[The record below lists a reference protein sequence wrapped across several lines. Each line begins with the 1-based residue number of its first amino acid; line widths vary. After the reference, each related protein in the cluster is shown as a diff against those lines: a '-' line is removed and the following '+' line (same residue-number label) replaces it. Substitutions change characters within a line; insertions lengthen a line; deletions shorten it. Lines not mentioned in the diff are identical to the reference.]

1 VSTASLSRDGWRG
14 KESFVADDRGS
25 GARLSESL
33 AGEGEESPCRE
44 RSRSM
49 PEVRVPSELEADA
62 LRYRMLARHLRTVV
76 FQLDAQGRFTLLGAS
91 WSELT
96 GLKTAAVLGTALVE
110 ALHPV
115 DREQVGVLLRG
126 LRTRQQEAFRQE
138 VRVLT
143 RSGTCWVELCAESST
158 AAPGEVLGIM
168 TDITERRRALEAV
181 SNRER
186 CLAAVVEVQRR
197 LLAHEPEAQPYQN
210 LLEPLS
216 RAAGAS
222 RVYILEARHD
232 SLGRLCVSLEAE
244 WCATGV
250 CSLLPL
256 PEQKDFPLEEMLRA
270 DHALLLSV
278 GQPLQFLTSE
288 CPPGMRARLE
298 AQRIQSSLLLP
309 LKVHGEIFGFVGF
322 DNCVEARLW
331 EQATVDLVAGA
342 AGALSLWLEQR
353 NTDALR
359 ASTEATLRSTEAGL
373 HLLIEGFPDPVLVH
387 ADNRVLYVNPATVR
401 YLGHEGMDTLVRRPL
416 LMMVPVEDHPAML
429 RHVAEAREGLAA
441 RAQEMRLLRRD
452 GQEVVADL
460 VTLGV
465 TFDGRP
471 AMVTLA
477 RDYTER
483 KQLQARLMLSDRMA
497 SMGTLSA
504 GIAHELNNPLSYVIA
519 NLDFV
524 HGDMR
529 PGPADTPRVAEWRQV
544 LGDAQEGAER
554 VRQIV
559 RQLKSFSRVDEN
571 RQEPVELHRVLDSVA
586 QMAASEVR
594 HRARLVKDYS
604 PLPPIVGNDGKLFQ
618 VFLNLVINAAHSI
631 PEGQV
636 EANEIRLV
644 TREDERGWAVVE
656 VQDTGGGIK
665 PEHLSRIFEPFFTTK
680 PQGVGTGL
688 GLPICHALVRAHG
701 GDITVESTL
710 GKGTTFRVM
719 LPPSAGTGAV
729 ARQRVPVPTAA
740 PTRVLIIDDEP
751 AVAAALGRMLEGHQ
765 VEIAHGGPQA
775 LKLLLHEP
783 GYDIIFCD
791 LLMPER
797 TGMDVYEEVAAQ
809 LPALASRF
817 IFMTGGGFTPRARE
831 FIARGQHRM
840 LDKPFDK
847 VEVHR
852 LMIEVLSLGR

>member
-1 VSTASLSRDGWRG
+1 
-14 KESFVADDRGS
+14 
-25 GARLSESL
+25 
-33 AGEGEESPCRE
+33 
-44 RSRSM
+44 
-49 PEVRVPSELEADA
+49 
-62 LRYRMLARHLRTVV
+62 
-76 FQLDAQGRFTLLGAS
+76 
-91 WSELT
+91 
-96 GLKTAAVLGTALVE
+96 VLGTPLVE

-115 DREQVGVLLRG
+115 DREQIATRVRG
-126 LRTRQQEAFRQE
+126 LMTRQQEDFRQE

-143 RSGTCWVELCAESST
+143 RSGTCWVELCAQASS

-181 SNRER
+181 INRER

-197 LLAHEPEAQPYQN
+197 LLAHELEDQPYRS

-222 RVYILEARHD
+222 RVYILEARRD

-244 WCATGV
+244 WCAPGV
-250 CSLLPL
+250 PRLLAL
-256 PEQKDFPLEEMLRA
+256 PELRDFPLEEMLRA

-278 GQPLQFLTSE
+278 GEPLQFLESE
-288 CPPGMRARLE
+288 CPPGMRARLQ
-298 AQRIQSSLLLP
+298 AQQTKGVLLLP
-309 LKVHGEIFGFVGF
+309 LKVHGELFGFVGF
-322 DNCVEARLW
+322 DNCVEERLW
-331 EQATVDLVAGA
+331 EKATVDLVAGA

-387 ADNRVLYVNPATVR
+387 SDNQVLYVNPATVR
-401 YLGHEGMDTLVRRPL
+401 YLGHESMDTLVRRPL
-416 LMMVPVEDHPAML
+416 LMMVPVEDHPAMM
-429 RHVAEAREGLAA
+429 RHVAEARDGLAA
-441 RAQEMRLLRRD
+441 RAQELRLLRKD

-465 TFDGRP
+465 TFDGQP
-471 AMVTLA
+471 ALVTLA
-477 RDYTER
+477 RDFTER
-483 KQLQARLMLSDRMA
+483 KQMQARLMLSDRMA
-497 SMGTLSA
+497 SMGTMSA
-504 GIAHELNNPLSYVIA
+504 GIAHELNNPLSYVLA

-524 HGDMR
+524 HGDMQ
-529 PGPADTPRVAEWRQV
+529 PGPAPAEKVAEWREV
-544 LGDAQEGAER
+544 LGETREGAER

-571 RQEPVELHRVLDSVA
+571 RQEPVDLHRVLDSVA

-594 HRARLVKDYS
+594 HRARLVKDYA
-604 PLPPIVGNDGKLFQ
+604 PLPPVVGNDGKLFQ
-618 VFLNLVINAAHSI
+618 VFLNLVINAAHAI
-631 PEGQV
+631 PEGKV

-656 VQDTGGGIK
+656 VQDTGAGIRS
-665 PEHLSRIFEPFFTTK
+665 EHLGRIFEPFFTTK
-680 PQGVGTGL
+680 PLGVGTGL

-701 GDITVESTL
+701 GDITVESTA
-710 GKGTTFRVM
+710 GKGTTFRVV
-719 LPPSAGTGAV
+719 LPPSAGPGELTKTP
-729 ARQRVPVPTAA
+729 VPVPSAA
-740 PTRVLIIDDEP
+740 PPRVLIIDDEP

-775 LKLLLHEP
+775 LKLLLSQP

-809 LPALASRF
+809 KPELAGRF

-831 FIARGQHRM
+831 FIAGGHHRV

-847 VEVHR
+847 GDVHR
-852 LMIEVLSLGR
+852 LMIEVLSGGRSFTVN

>member
-1 VSTASLSRDGWRG
+1 M
-14 KESFVADDRGS
+14 ADERGS
-25 GARLSESL
+25 GSRPTEFAGGDSGVSFRERPRSLTDVRALSE
-33 AGEGEESPCRE
+33 
-44 RSRSM
+44 
-49 PEVRVPSELEADA
+49 VEADA
-62 LRYRMLARHLRTVV
+62 LRYRMMARHLRTVV
-76 FQLDAQGRFTLLGAS
+76 FQLDGQGRFTLLGAS

-96 GLKTAAVLGTALVE
+96 GLKTATVLGTPLLE

-115 DREQVGVLLRG
+115 DRERIGTQLRG
-126 LRTRQQEAFRQE
+126 LMTRQAEDMRQE

-143 RSGTCWVELCAESST
+143 RAGTCWVELCAQASS
-158 AAPGEVLGIM
+158 AASGEVLGIM

-181 SNRER
+181 SSRER

-197 LLAHEPEAQPYQN
+197 LLTHEQEEQPYQH

-222 RVYILEARHD
+222 RVYVLKAQPD
-232 SLGRLCVSLEAE
+232 MLGRICVSREAQ
-244 WCATGV
+244 WCAPGV
-250 CSLLPL
+250 PALPR
-256 PEQKDFPLEEMLRA
+256 EKDFPLEEQLRP

-278 GQPLQFLTSE
+278 GQPLQFLASE
-288 CPPGMRARLE
+288 CPPALKARLE
-298 AQRIQSSLLLP
+298 AQQIRGMLLLP
-309 LKVHGEIFGFVGF
+309 LRVHGETFGFVGF
-322 DNCVEARLW
+322 DNCAEARPW

-342 AGALSLWLEQR
+342 AGALSLWLER
-353 NTDALR
+353 RSTDALR

-387 ADNRVLYVNPATVR
+387 AENRVLYVNPATVR
-401 YLGHEGMDTLVRRPL
+401 YLGHESMDTLVRRPL
-416 LMMVPVEDHPAML
+416 LMMVPVEDHQAML
-429 RHVAEAREGLAA
+429 RHVAEARDGLAA
-441 RAQEMRLLRRD
+441 RAQELRLLRKD

-460 VTLGV
+460 VTLTV
-465 TFDGRP
+465 TFDGKP
-471 AMVTLA
+471 ALVTLA

-483 KQLQARLMLSDRMA
+483 KQMQARLMLSDRMA
-497 SMGTLSA
+497 SMGTMSA

-524 HGDMR
+524 HGDMQ
-529 PGPADTPRVAEWRQV
+529 PGPVEAERVAEWKEV
-544 LGDAQEGAER
+544 LGDAREGAER

-571 RQEPVELHRVLDSVA
+571 RQAPVDLHRVLDSVA
-586 QMAASEVR
+586 QMAATEVR
-594 HRARLVKDYS
+594 HRARLTKDYG

-618 VFLNLVINAAHSI
+618 VFLNLVINAAHAI

-636 EANEIRLV
+636 EGNEIRLV
-644 TREDERGWAVVE
+644 TRRDERGWAVVE
-656 VQDTGGGIK
+656 VRDTGAGIRA
-665 PEHLSRIFEPFFTTK
+665 EHLSRIFEPFFTTK

-710 GKGTTFRVM
+710 GKGTTFRVL
-719 LPPSAGTGAV
+719 LPASAGEHAV
-729 ARQRVPVPTAA
+729 PASSHATPVPTAA

-775 LKLLLHEP
+775 LKLLQHEP

-797 TGMDVYEEVAAQ
+797 TGMDVYEEVSAQ
-809 LPALASRF
+809 APALASRF

-831 FIARGQHRM
+831 FIANGHHRV
-840 LDKPFDK
+840 LDKPFERDD
-847 VEVHR
+847 VHR
-852 LMIEVLSLGR
+852 VMIEVLSRGR

>member
-1 VSTASLSRDGWRG
+1 V
-14 KESFVADDRGS
+14 
-25 GARLSESL
+25 
-33 AGEGEESPCRE
+33 
-44 RSRSM
+44 
-49 PEVRVPSELEADA
+49 EADA
-62 LRYRMLARHLRTVV
+62 LRFRILARHLRTVV
-76 FQLDAQGRFTLLGAS
+76 FQLDAQGRFTRLGAS

-96 GLKTAAVLGTALVE
+96 GLKSAAVLGTPLVE

-115 DREQVGVLLRG
+115 DREQIRAQVRAL
-126 LRTRQQEAFRQE
+126 TARQQELFRQE

-143 RSGTCWVELCAESST
+143 RSGTCWVELCAQASP

-168 TDITERRRALEAV
+168 TDVTERRRALETV
-181 SNRER
+181 TNRER

-197 LLAHEPEAQPYQN
+197 LLAHELADQPYQN

-222 RVYILEARHD
+222 RVYILEARRD
-232 SLGRLCVSLEAE
+232 ALGRLCVSLEAE
-244 WCATGV
+244 WCAPGV
-250 CSLLPL
+250 SQLLKL

-270 DHALLLSV
+270 DHALLLST
-278 GQPLQFLTSE
+278 GQPLQFLVSE
-288 CPPGMRARLE
+288 CPPGLRARLE
-298 AQRIQSSLLLP
+298 AQQIRGVLLLP

-322 DNCVEARLW
+322 DNCMEERLW
-331 EQATVDLVAGA
+331 EKATVDLVAGA

-353 NTDALR
+353 DTDALR

-387 ADNRVLYVNPATVR
+387 AENRVLYVNPATVR
-401 YLGHEGMDTLVRRPL
+401 YLGHESMDTLVQRPL
-416 LMMVPVEDHPAML
+416 LMAVPVEDHPAML

-441 RAQEMRLLRRD
+441 RAQELRLLRRD

-460 VTLGV
+460 VTLSV

-471 AMVTLA
+471 ALVTLA
-477 RDYTER
+477 RDFTER
-483 KQLQARLMLSDRMA
+483 KQMQARLMLSDRMA

-524 HGDMR
+524 HGDMQ
-529 PGPADTPRVAEWRQV
+529 PGPAEQQRVAEWREV
-544 LGDAQEGAER
+544 LSDAREGAER

-559 RQLKSFSRVDEN
+559 RQLKAFSRVDEN

-594 HRARLVKDYS
+594 HRARLVKDYG

-618 VFLNLVINAAHSI
+618 VFLNLVINAAHAIS
-631 PEGQV
+631 EGTV
-636 EANEIRLV
+636 EENEVRLV
-644 TREDERGWAVVE
+644 TREDKRGWAVVE
-656 VQDTGGGIK
+656 VHDTGAGIR
-665 PEHLSRIFEPFFTTK
+665 PEHLGRIFEPFFTTK

-688 GLPICHALVRAHG
+688 GLPICHTLVRAHG
-701 GDITVESTL
+701 GDITVESTV
-710 GKGTTFRVM
+710 GRGTVFRVV
-719 LPPSAGTGAV
+719 LPPSAGTGA
-729 ARQRVPVPTAA
+729 AQHSRVPVPAAA

-765 VEIAHGGPQA
+765 VEIAHGGSQA
-775 LKLLLHEP
+775 LKLLQHQP

-797 TGMDVYEEVAAQ
+797 TGMDLYEEVSSQ
-809 LPALASRF
+809 RPELAGRF

-831 FIARGQHRM
+831 FIAGGQHRV

-847 VEVHR
+847 GDVHR
-852 LMIEVLSLGR
+852 LMIEVLSRGR